1 MKTREACGKSKKI
14 RYELNSPFCQSGF
27 NKSVAQ
33 KAKAGRRVINKLYK
47 TRPHQAV
54 GKGKEIG
61 ASCISL
67 DTNAGSMLIP
77 LFIPIDQ
84 SIHIFLIPTTLFCQF
99 ERNVF
104 GRFFSQ

>member
-33 KAKAGRRVINKLYK
+33 KAKAGRRVINKPYK
-47 TRPHQAV
+47 TRPHQTI
-54 GKGKEIG
+54 GNGKEIG
-61 ASCISL
+61 TSCISL
-67 DTNAGSMLIP
+67 DANTGSMLIP

-84 SIHIFLIPTTLFCQF
+84 SIHIFFILPTLFSQF

-104 GRFFSQ
+104 GRLF